1 MNEQN
6 KPHRQRA
13 IYTGSFDPPTLGHLD
28 VINRGR
34 KIFDDVIVAI
44 GRNIGK
50 KEIFPLNQRKEM
62 MQTLLSDLLQ
72 NDPDGG
78 NVCVETYEGL
88 TVDFAKRNG
97 VGIILRGIRN
107 ITDLAYECQLAMT
120 NRQVAHLETVFI
132 MTSQEYAY
140 TSSNL
145 IKQIAALGGNLN
157 DLKSVVPTIVIDA
170 LQKLQ
175 DQKGL
180 SHLIEDHID

>member
-1 MNEQN
+1 M
-6 KPHRQRA
+6 
-13 IYTGSFDPPTLGHLD
+13 
-28 VINRGR
+28 
-34 KIFDDVIVAI
+34 AI

-62 MQTLLSDLLQ
+62 MQTLVGELLEA
-72 NDPDGG
+72 DADGG

-97 VGIILRGIRN
+97 AGIILRGIRN

-145 IKQIAALGGNLN
+145 IKQIAALGGNLD
-157 DLKSVVPTIVIDA
+157 DLQSIVPGIVIKA
-170 LQKLQ
+170 LRRLQ
-175 DQKGL
+175 DQQGL
-180 SHLIEDHID
+180 SHLIEDHLD